1 MLMQQR
7 NLPVIREN
15 TAAIALIAKGGDI
28 WDDGACEILLSF
40 RNTYLHKYSALPTNT
55 QFTERG
61 VKESGV
67 VSLGRR
73 GETNR
78 SIFSISRG
86 KLVPDALKKGREET
100 TAKQLQGKMR
110 TKVLMRELFVHH
122 TLIGNKRKLNHDDFK
137 TEKLTIQ
144 KAITNKDS
152 QFKSHR
158 IQCKVEKVIEKANAN
173 PAPNIYERRTG
184 QTLTPLM
191 NGKIQIHKMKKQ
203 HNMEAVRKELRLRE
217 CTFLQTDT
225 WTVLLNKLKTHEQ
238 TISFS
243 HYCLIMIHSNG
254 TAHISMT
261 MEN

>member
-1 MLMQQR
+1 M
-7 NLPVIREN
+7 
-15 TAAIALIAKGGDI
+15 
-28 WDDGACEILLSF
+28 
-40 RNTYLHKYSALPTNT
+40 
-55 QFTERG
+55 
-61 VKESGV
+61 
-67 VSLGRR
+67 
-73 GETNR
+73 
-78 SIFSISRG
+78 
-86 KLVPDALKKGREET
+86 KKGREET

-238 TISFS
+238 NNKFFTPLSDYDSFKWNS
-243 HYCLIMIHSNG
+243 THFNDDGELI
-254 TAHISMT
+254 
-261 MEN
+261 